1 MRSAGLCMPT
11 LLSPRGAAT
20 LARIRTILHGNT
32 THLVIDDLDVA
43 RAAVRAA
50 SEAALR
56 LRDGPLDAE
65 VKGSATDLVTAA
77 DHAAEAA
84 AVELVRAERPR
95 DGVLG
100 EEGTLISGRATGSST
115 ASTARSPSCA
125 ACPAGAR
132 PIALQERGQTLA
144 SAVCDPLAGELFS
157 GGLER
162 GADVDGTPARVGA
175 DRRLSEAVVATHV
188 PTGDAAAAELAGLLA
203 RRAGLVR
210 GGGSGSLELA
220 WLACGRI
227 DGWNRARTRP
237 VGLGTGAILVAEA
250 GGTVI
255 VRGAWHI
262 AGSPQVAA
270 ELSALVV

>member
-1 MRSAGLCMPT
+1 
-11 LLSPRGAAT
+11 
-20 LARIRTILHGNT
+20 
-32 THLVIDDLDVA
+32 VA

-100 EEGTLISGRATGSST
+100 EEGTLISGPRHWIIDGIDGTLAFVRRLPGWGS
-115 ASTARSPSCA
+115 A
-125 ACPAGAR
+125 
-132 PIALQERGQTLA
+132 IALQERGQTLA

-175 DRRLSEAVVATHV
+175 NRRLSEAVVATHV
-188 PTGDAAAAELAGLLA
+188 PTGDASAAELAGLLA
-203 RRAGLVR
+203 RRAAAGR
-210 GGGSGSLELA
+210 GRWSWRGWHAAGSTGGSSTRRPRGT
-220 WLACGRI
+220 G
-227 DGWNRARTRP
+227 NRARSSWPRR
-237 VGLGTGAILVAEA
+237 A
-250 GGTVI
+250 G
-255 VRGAWHI
+255 
-262 AGSPQVAA
+262 P
-270 ELSALVV
+270 

>member
-1 MRSAGLCMPT
+1 
-11 LLSPRGAAT
+11 
-20 LARIRTILHGNT
+20 
-32 THLVIDDLDVA
+32 VIDDLEVA

-56 LRDGPLDAE
+56 MRGGDLGTQ

-77 DHAAEAA
+77 DRAAEAA
-84 AVELVRAERPR
+84 VVELLQVERPR

-100 EEGTLISGRATGSST
+100 EEGTLIAGPRQWVVDGIDGTLAFVRGLPGWGS
-115 ASTARSPSCA
+115 A
-125 ACPAGAR
+125 
-132 PIALQERGQTLA
+132 IALQERGETLA
-144 SAVCDPLAGELFS
+144 AAICDALSGEVFA

-162 GADVDGTPARVGA
+162 GADVDGTPIHVAT
-175 DRRLSEAVVATHV
+175 DRSLTDAVVATHV

-220 WLACGRI
+220 WVASGRI
-227 DGWNRARTRP
+227 DGWIQHNSFP
-237 VGLGTGAILVAEA
+237 WDWEPGAVLVAEA

-255 VRGAWHI
+255 VRGGWHI

-270 ELSALVV
+270 ELAALVV